1 MAKTT
6 HTPGPWRITGPN
18 GPNIRAD
25 TDLGTGALIATVEH
39 HWHTRQPYAKF
50 ETSGTELD
58 ANARLIASAP
68 DLLQALRVLTGFAA
82 AHGGDILVKEHLKLA
97 RAAIEKA
104 TGDSANSPT
113 VDDRYVY
120 IDDDGTQH

>member
-1 MAKTT
+1 MAKST
-6 HTPGPWRITGPN
+6 HTPGPWRIT

-68 DLLQALRVLTGFAA
+68 DLLAALEYCLEYLNANPDEYSGPRAQA
-82 AHGGDILVKEHLKLA
+82 A

-104 TGDSANSPT
+104 TGDSANTAGPH
-113 VDDRYVY
+113 DRYVY
-120 IDDDGTQH
+120 IDDDGMPH

>member
-18 GPNIRAD
+18 IRAD
-25 TDLGTGALIATVEH
+25 TELGTGALIATVEH

-68 DLLQALRVLTGFAA
+68 DLLQALREMMREFEPSTGGAA
-82 AHGGDILVKEHLKLA
+82 VDAIVLA

-104 TGDSANSPT
+104 TGDSANTAGPH
-113 VDDRYVY
+113 DRYVY
-120 IDDDGTQH
+120 VDDDGEQY

>member
-1 MAKTT
+1 MANST
-6 HTPGPWRITGPN
+6 HTPGPWILSTIDGVEDSLMAGGGDGSEVVADIRIHWD
-18 GPNIRAD
+18 A
-25 TDLGTGALIATVEH
+25 ATVE
-39 HWHTRQPYAKF
+39 
-50 ETSGTELD
+50 

-68 DLLQALRVLTGFAA
+68 DLLQALRVLAGFAA